1 MSKNILVVDDDE
13 SISSIF
19 EFILQQA
26 GFTVITAKTGND
38 CLSVLS
44 QNEKIDLIF
53 LDVKMPGISGLDTL
67 CEILKADANMLVIMM
82 TGFSINE
89 VLKTAYEK
97 GAYGIIYKP
106 FDIEEVLNI
115 INKIFDISKPKPET
129 KQNA

>member
-67 CEILKADANMLVIMM
+67 REILKSNPNMLVIMM

-115 INKIFDISKPKPET
+115 INKIFEIPKSNP
-129 KQNA
+129 